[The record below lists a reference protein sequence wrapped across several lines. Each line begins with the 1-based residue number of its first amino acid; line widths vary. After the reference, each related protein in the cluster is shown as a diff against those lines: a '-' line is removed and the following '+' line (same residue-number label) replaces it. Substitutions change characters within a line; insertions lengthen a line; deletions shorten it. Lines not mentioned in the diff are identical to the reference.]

1 MNEKYV
7 IFKDS
12 VLYLYDTEGK
22 PFADGIFES
31 EKLVADERCGTHILS
46 HKISLKTSFVKGPYR
61 SEGSTN
67 FYSVF

>member
-7 IFKDS
+7 IFKDL

-31 EKLVADERCGTHILS
+31 EKLVADERY
-46 HKISLKTSFVKGPYR
+46 HKISFVKGPYR

-67 FYSVF
+67 FYSMF